1 MTTTGEEVADRRLA
15 SPVVIALTVVG
26 VALPMI
32 VAVIALAGRR
42 WFPVLDL
49 AMTEFRIRDVGT
61 RQTPLIGLPG
71 RIGEL
76 PEQGSHPGPLSFWAL
91 TPGYRLFGSSAW
103 AMEAATVTVQLVWV
117 SMALWIGHRRLGMV
131 GLATVAA
138 TIAILIRGY
147 GLTTLIQPWNPYM
160 PLLAW
165 LVILLATWAV
175 FCGDH
180 AMLVPLVIAASFAA
194 QTHIP
199 YLLMAGGLGLIAI
212 GVVLVRWWRGRT
224 DADAD
229 AGPNPARPPTAV
241 LATVGVFVLLW
252 LAPLVD
258 QIRRD
263 PGNTKRLLDHFGS
276 PSEEPIG
283 TAAGFRLLLRHLD
296 VVNGFGKLLTGNSRF
311 LQAGFDPD
319 GPIWAGAIVLV
330 LWVGSAV
337 VSRRIGHRPLQQ
349 LHLVVGITLL
359 LSLASM
365 SRIFGLRWFYLTL
378 WAWTTTA
385 VLLVAIAWTAVA
397 WWRAHR
403 PEHASIVSQR
413 HLVAVA
419 SATAVICTVSM
430 VALAPSTE
438 HPEEHLSDTLGELVE
453 PTIAALTAGVGEAT
467 GPDGTYVVEWD
478 DAYFFG
484 SQAFG
489 LVSEL
494 ERAGLDARTYD
505 YWTVPITPTR
515 AIAGDP
521 ITAEVIFATGG
532 FVDQWRADDRVVEV
546 AFSEPRSDAEQ
557 ADYDDLTNQLIAALE
572 ADGLDDLVPLIDTN
586 LFGLNVDLRIS
597 NEART
602 ISGQMIRLGQQTA
615 VFIGPPG
622 VTQ

>member
-1 MTTTGEEVADRRLA
+1 MTTTGEEVATRRLP
-15 SPVVIALTVVG
+15 SPAVIALTVVG

-42 WFPVLDL
+42 WYPVLDL

-131 GLATVAA
+131 GLATVAGV
-138 TIAILIRGY
+138 IAVVIRGY

-175 FCGDH
+175 LCGDR

-199 YLLMAGGLGLIAI
+199 YLLMAGGLGLVAI
-212 GVVLVRWWRGRT
+212 GVVIVRWWRERRE
-224 DADAD
+224 AD
-229 AGPNPARPPTAV
+229 GNTARPPTAV
-241 LATVGVFVLLW
+241 LATVGAFALLW
-252 LAPLVD
+252 LAPLAD

-263 PGNTKRLLDHFGS
+263 PGNIKRLLDHFGS

-296 VVNGFGKLLTGNSRF
+296 VVDGFGKLLTGNSRF

-319 GPIWAGAIVLV
+319 GPIWAGALVLA
-330 LWVGSAV
+330 LWVGAAI
-337 VSRRIGHRPLQQ
+337 VSRGLDHRPLQQ
-349 LHLVVGITLL
+349 LHVLVGITLA
-359 LSLASM
+359 LSLVSM

-403 PEHASIVSQR
+403 PEQAAIVSQR
-413 HLVAVA
+413 NLAAVASAVAVA
-419 SATAVICTVSM
+419 STISM
-430 VALAPSTE
+430 IALAPSTE

-453 PTIAALTAGVGEAT
+453 PTVAALTAGVGAAV

-494 ERAGLDARTYD
+494 ERAGFDARTYD
-505 YWTVPITPTR
+505 YWTVPITPSR

-521 ITAEVIFATGG
+521 ITAEIIFATGG
-532 FVDQWRADDRVVEV
+532 FVDEWRADDRVVEV
-546 AFSEPRSDAEQ
+546 AFSEPRSAAEQ
-557 ADYDDLTNQLIAALE
+557 AEYDELTTRLTAALE

-597 NEART
+597 DDART
-602 ISGQMIRLGQQTA
+602 ISGEMIRLGQQTA